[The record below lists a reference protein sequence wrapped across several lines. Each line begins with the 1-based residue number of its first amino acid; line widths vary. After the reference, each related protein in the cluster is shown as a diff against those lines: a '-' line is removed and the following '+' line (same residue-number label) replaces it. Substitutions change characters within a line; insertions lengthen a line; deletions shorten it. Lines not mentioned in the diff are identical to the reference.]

1 MDVAIIAD
9 DLTGASDTGV
19 QLVRAGY
26 RTAVAFRGAATPPD
40 GDLDALALD
49 TDSRTAPVAL
59 AVRRVAQAASTV
71 SNVRVVYKKIDST
84 LRGPVA
90 AELAAALEATGRERA
105 ILAPAFPSA
114 GRTTEDGVQFVHGVP
129 AHETEA
135 KNDPHTPVREAHLP
149 TMIAATLPG
158 VVSLS
163 AEQAADPD
171 AVGRALGDAR
181 CVVADAA
188 SDEDLEALV
197 RAVPDPA
204 SVLWVGSAGL
214 AKAFG
219 TVYPGP
225 HADEPPAERAPV
237 RRVLVVVGSLSGVA
251 REQLRRLVD
260 EYGDVAVPVDPGEEG
275 AAARAGAAAREAL
288 LAAGCVV
295 VHSPEKRSKPG
306 SGPAVMTLAEVAG
319 ALDEGGLFDALVLTG
334 GSTAVVVARR
344 LGASGILLAGEVESG
359 VPMGTLVGPRP
370 YPVVTK
376 AGAFGG
382 ADTLVEAVK
391 SLSESGRG

>member
-1 MDVAIIAD
+1 M
-9 DLTGASDTGV
+9 
-19 QLVRAGY
+19 
-26 RTAVAFRGAATPPD
+26 
-40 GDLDALALD
+40 
-49 TDSRTAPVAL
+49 
-59 AVRRVAQAASTV
+59 
-71 SNVRVVYKKIDST
+71 
-84 LRGPVA
+84 
-90 AELAAALEATGRERA
+90 
-105 ILAPAFPSA
+105 
-114 GRTTEDGVQFVHGVP
+114 
-129 AHETEA
+129 
-135 KNDPHTPVREAHLP
+135 
-149 TMIAATLPG
+149 
-158 VVSLS
+158 
-163 AEQAADPD
+163 
-171 AVGRALGDAR
+171 
-181 CVVADAA
+181 VADAA

-306 SGPAVMTLAEVAG
+306 SGPAVMTLAKVAG